1 MKPKTR
7 GRLDNDWI
15 GHPRFEASS
24 LPWTSLA
31 LTENEAKYFEAIFSF
46 FTIKYFAN
54 ML

>member
-1 MKPKTR
+1 M
-7 GRLDNDWI
+7 I
-15 GHPRFEASS
+15 GLAILGSRPPLCA
-24 LPWTSLA
+24 WTSLA